1 MCLSDVFAFRN
12 GKEELL
18 MRNVA
23 SVRQEGEKL
32 IFSNI
37 LGVLDTVKGTIRS
50 IDLMENI
57 IRIDLSEEGEHNEE
71 TV

>member
-1 MCLSDVFAFRN
+1 MCLSDVIAFQN

-18 MRNVA
+18 MSNVA

-37 LGVLDTVKGTIRS
+37 LGVPSTVTGTIRS
-50 IDLMENI
+50 IDLLENI
-57 IRIDLSEEGEHNEE
+57 IRIDLSTEGENA
-71 TV
+71 